1 MIRLFSKVW
10 NNFKEYIVLV
20 ILVLLSLVIL
30 SQNKSAQVQKLRAIA
45 FGSFATITSVVSD
58 IFSVTD
64 LKRENEELR
73 KMNSELML
81 QISKLRNYG
90 IVNSELKN
98 LLAFKDTTDF
108 PLIPATI
115 ISRSLSKTQNMI
127 TLNVGSKDSVLPGMP
142 VINDRGFIGI
152 IHSTSEDFSI
162 ARTLHNVDLKLTVM
176 DERSRVNGI
185 MKWTGEELIIIN
197 IPNTFD
203 IKVGDRIVTSEIS
216 SIVPLPI
223 PVGVVEEFR
232 KNETGIFSFVSVKP
246 FVDLIPIE
254 NVFILADVKSKQKE
268 NLELNFYKRK

>member
-1 MIRLFSKVW
+1 MIRLFTKVW

-20 ILVLLSLVIL
+20 ILVLISLIIL

-45 FGSFATITSVVSD
+45 FGSFATVTSLVSD

-81 QISKLRNYG
+81 QISKLRDYG
-90 IVNSELKN
+90 IVNSELKD
-98 LLAFKDTTDF
+98 LLGFKDTIDL

-115 ISRSLSKTQNMI
+115 ISRSLSMTQNMI
-127 TLNVGSKDSVLPGMP
+127 TLNTGSKDSVLPGMP
-142 VINDRGFIGI
+142 VINDRGFIGL

-176 DERSRVNGI
+176 DERSRINGI

-203 IKVGDRIVTSEIS
+203 IKVGDRIITSELS

-223 PVGVVEEFR
+223 PIGVVDEFR
-232 KNETGIFSFVSVKP
+232 KNETGIFSYVRVKP

>member
-10 NNFKEYIVLV
+10 NDFKEYIVLV
-20 ILVLLSLVIL
+20 ILVLTSLIIL
-30 SQNKSAQVQKLRAIA
+30 SQNKSEKVQKVKALA
-45 FGSFATITSVVSD
+45 FGSFATVTSIVSD

-64 LKRENEELR
+64 LKRENKELR
-73 KMNSELML
+73 NTNAELML

-90 IVNSELKN
+90 IVNSELKD
-98 LLAFKDTTDF
+98 LLEFKDTTDF

-115 ISRSLSKTQNMI
+115 ISRSLSMTQNMI
-127 TLNVGSKDSVLPGMP
+127 TLNVGRKDSVLPGMP

-152 IHSTSEDFSI
+152 IHSTSDDFSI

-203 IKVGDRIVTSEIS
+203 VKTGDRIVTSELS

-223 PVGVVEEFR
+223 PIGVVDEFR